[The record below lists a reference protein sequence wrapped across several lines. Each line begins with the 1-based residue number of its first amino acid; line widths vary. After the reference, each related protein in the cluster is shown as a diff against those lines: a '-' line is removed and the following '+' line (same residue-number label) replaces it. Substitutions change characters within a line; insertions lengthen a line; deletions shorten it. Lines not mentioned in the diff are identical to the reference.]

1 MNLDLFYAI
10 LIALLFICVFVLF
23 SNFSIM
29 NTIIV
34 SIVFYMIY
42 NVIFTDDYEDGVVLG
57 GNHTENKSSSNH
69 TADKLGGNHTADK
82 LGGNEANH
90 IDDLK
95 ESEDNLEMNEML
107 LKVEPILT
115 KKPITKKNKVNKK
128 QKTKTKHISSK

>member
-1 MNLDLFYAI
+1 
-10 LIALLFICVFVLF
+10 
-23 SNFSIM
+23 
-29 NTIIV
+29 
-34 SIVFYMIY
+34 MIY

-57 GNHTENKSSSNH
+57 GNHTEN
-69 TADKLGGNHTADK
+69 K

-128 QKTKTKHISSK
+128 QKTKAKHISSK

>member
-1 MNLDLFYAI
+1 
-10 LIALLFICVFVLF
+10 
-23 SNFSIM
+23 M

-57 GNHTENKSSSNH
+57 GNHKENKS
-69 TADKLGGNHTADK
+69 GGNHTADK

-128 QKTKTKHISSK
+128 QKTKVKHISSK

>member
-1 MNLDLFYAI
+1 MNLDLLYAI

-42 NVIFTDDYEDGVVLG
+42 NVIFTDEYEDGVV
-57 GNHTENKSSSNH
+57 
-69 TADKLGGNHTADK
+69 

-95 ESEDNLEMNEML
+95 EPDDIII
-107 LKVEPILT
+107 KVEPIPN
-115 KKPITKKNKVNKK
+115 KKSEDIIIKVEPKITKKHKVSKK
-128 QKTKTKHISSK
+128 QKNKSKHISSK

>member
-1 MNLDLFYAI
+1 MNLDLLYAI

-57 GNHTENKSSSNH
+57 GNHTADKSSS
-69 TADKLGGNHTADK
+69 NHTADK